1 MKRVLVIGIGRFGRA
16 VIETLAQ
23 AKAVEVIAVDEQM
36 EPVNQVR
43 DQVTVA
49 ARVDSLDAQALA
61 ALGASE
67 VDVAVVSI
75 GEDFEAA
82 VLTVAVLKELGIR
95 QIVAR
100 AQTDRRRRVL
110 ESVGATQVVMVE
122 PEMGRRVAHA
132 LLGSQVLDRSE
143 LGGGVALVH
152 WSADQRVLGRSVKD
166 LDFMQRW
173 ELMLVAVKHGGAPEA
188 GGGQV
193 TVAPSAG
200 YLFRPGDVLLL
211 CGSDARLE
219 AFTR

>member
-23 AKAVEVIAVDEQM
+23 VKAVEVIAVDEQM

-61 ALGASE
+61 ALGARE

-82 VLTVAVLKELGIR
+82 VLTVAVLKELGIK

-132 LLGSQVLDRSE
+132 LLGSQVLDRMDI
-143 LGGGVALVH
+143 GGGVALIH
-152 WSADQRVLGRSVKD
+152 WSADHRVLARSVKD
-166 LDFMQRW
+166 VELMNRW
-173 ELMLVAVKHGGAPEA
+173 ELLLVAVKHGGGPQGSEPA
-188 GGGQV
+188 V
-193 TVAPSAG
+193 TVAPSPG

-211 CGSDARLE
+211 CGPSARLE
-219 AFTR
+219 AFTG